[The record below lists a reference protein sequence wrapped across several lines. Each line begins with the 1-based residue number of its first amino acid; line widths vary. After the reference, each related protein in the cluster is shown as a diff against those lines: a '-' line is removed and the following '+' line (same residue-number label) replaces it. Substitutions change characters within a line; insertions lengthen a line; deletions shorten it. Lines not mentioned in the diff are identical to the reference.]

1 MADIFISYASED
13 RNRVQPLAKAFGDQG
28 WSVWWDRDY
37 SARETFDQVIE
48 EAINA
53 ARCVV
58 VLWSKSRRNRIGSR
72 KRQT

>member
-13 RNRVQPLAKAFGDQG
+13 RNRVQPLAKALGDQG
-28 WSVWWDRDY
+28 WSVWWDRTIPPGK
-37 SARETFDQVIE
+37 TFDQVIE

-58 VLWSKSRRNRIGSR
+58 VLWSKSSVESDWSR